1 MGNRVF
7 LTTGIHAL
15 QHFLLLENI
24 NIILNYKLLQHRGV
38 PKTKIAVNID
48 RYFVYTGWFNI

>member
-1 MGNRVF
+1 MTDITKVVNKI
-7 LTTGIHAL
+7 LD
-15 QHFLLLENI
+15 FLLLENI